1 MSDWTIESLVAAL
14 RARRISAVEITD
26 ECLARIDR
34 LNPVLR
40 AFITVDADGARRA
53 AKERDGELAAGRARG
68 PLHGVPMAW
77 KDLCASPGLPTS
89 CGTRTRDYFVS
100 ERACTAVARLVAAG
114 AITLGK
120 TNMTELALGPFGDN
134 AHHGHVQ
141 NPWRNGHCSGGSSS
155 GSGSAVAAGLAL
167 GALGSDT
174 GGSIRLPAACCGIV
188 GLKPTYGRVSR
199 AGAMALSWS
208 NDHLGPMTRTVRDAA
223 LMLGIIAGW
232 DAADATTSRRPVPD
246 YLRGIDGGIRGLR
259 IGVPA
264 SYYFDDVNA
273 EVVAAVREAAR
284 QLGALGAHVSEV
296 RVPDPVPL
304 GEITGVIS
312 RAESV
317 TIHERLLRERPQ
329 DIQPVVRTRLEFGAH
344 IAAHQ
349 YLQALRARGRLAQEF
364 LRAIFSQVDVLIA
377 PTIPEPAPEIAA
389 VTTGAV
395 DDIIKIMF
403 DAFYGADL
411 HDAPEGIAHYRRTS
425 AGGRCHDLLEAG
437 RRLREASGHPP
448 GLFPSDLRGVR
459 GDVQAVR
466 HPPAGAGAD
475 RRHQAL
481 HPRVRRGA
489 HHDAGEPRAEG
500 VQHQHPAR
508 PSVVHRQMGDDA
520 EERAGVSA

>member
-208 NDHLGPMTRTVRDAA
+208 NDHLGPMARTARDCA
-223 LMLGIIAGW
+223 LMLQAMAG
-232 DAADATTSRRPVPD
+232 ADPLDPTASAHPVPD
-246 YLRGIDGGIRGLR
+246 YLADLDAPVRGLR
-259 IGVPA
+259 VGVPQN
-264 SYYFDDVNA
+264 FFF
-273 EVVAAVREAAR
+273 
-284 QLGALGAHVSEV
+284 QGL
-296 RVPDPVPL
+296 DP
-304 GEITGVIS
+304 EM
-312 RAESV
+312 E
-317 TIHERLLRERPQ
+317 
-329 DIQPVVRTRLEFGAH
+329 
-344 IAAHQ
+344 
-349 YLQALRARGRLAQEF
+349 
-364 LRAIFSQVDVLIA
+364 
-377 PTIPEPAPEIAA
+377 
-389 VTTGAV
+389 
-395 DDIIKIMF
+395 
-403 DAFYGADL
+403 
-411 HDAPEGIAHYRRTS
+411 
-425 AGGRCHDLLEAG
+425 
-437 RRLREASGHPP
+437 
-448 GLFPSDLRGVR
+448 RGVR
-459 GDVQAVR
+459 AAAALLATLGARVAEIRLPDPQVMNDVT
-466 HPPAGAGAD
+466 G
-475 RRHQAL
+475 
-481 HPRVRRGA
+481 
-489 HHDAGEPRAEG
+489 
-500 VQHQHPAR
+500 
-508 PSVVHRQMGDDA
+508 
-520 EERAGVSA
+520 